1 MHPVLVEQYC
11 ICACT
16 PLWLND
22 LGLPESKQPFKGAL
36 STLSSANQGVAILS
50 LLGAEAENRNM
61 YIFSSVWV
69 WETGNKAFTLFIHIG
84 MKLALQILT
93 MVFTYLIFCELYSS
107 SSSKIYQGESGILHV
122 IY

>member
-69 WETGNKAFTLFIHIG
+69 WELGTRLSH
-84 MKLALQILT
+84 
-93 MVFTYLIFCELYSS
+93 SS
-107 SSSKIYQGESGILHV
+107 SILG
-122 IY
+122 

>member
-1 MHPVLVEQYC
+1 M
-11 ICACT
+11 

-69 WETGNKAFTLFIHIG
+69 WEQGFHTLHPSWDETCTSNIDNGIHIFD
-84 MKLALQILT
+84 LLRAIL
-93 MVFTYLIFCELYSS
+93 I
-107 SSSKIYQGESGILHV
+107 IIIQDIPR
-122 IY
+122 